1 MAGFIIRLAGYAL
14 LLEAVLRIAQAV
26 WVRDGLDGIAGLQT
40 AHDIGLYT
48 LYFAP
53 IVLALVG
60 VGPLRR
66 PAIFIAFFLAAAAL
80 TAPFAI
86 ARVASGA

>member
-26 WVRDGLDGIAGLQT
+26 WVRDGLDGIAGLQ
-40 AHDIGLYT
+40 ALHDTGLYT
-48 LYFAP
+48 LYAAP
-53 IVLALVG
+53 IVLALFG

-66 PAIFIAFFLAAAAL
+66 PAIFIAFFLAGAAL

-86 ARVASGA
+86 ARVAGV

>member
-26 WVRDGLDGIAGLQT
+26 WVRDGLDAIAGLQPL
-40 AHDIGLYT
+40 HDAGLYT
-48 LYFAP
+48 LYAAP

-66 PAIFIAFFLAAAAL
+66 AAIFIAFFLAGAAL

-86 ARVASGA
+86 ARVAGA